1 MRDKYSKVGV
11 KTNNYHI
18 LNTWDKLTEL
28 LRRKLEEQ
36 ASILKDQMEK
46 IVEKSNNYEG
56 SIYYRPN
63 AIVQIF
69 IIHVQGDTNKY
80 ITG

>member
-1 MRDKYSKVGV
+1 
-11 KTNNYHI
+11 
-18 LNTWDKLTEL
+18 
-28 LRRKLEEQ
+28 
-36 ASILKDQMEK
+36 MEK

>member
-36 ASILKDQMEK
+36 ASILKD
-46 IVEKSNNYEG
+46 
-56 SIYYRPN
+56 
-63 AIVQIF
+63 
-69 IIHVQGDTNKY
+69 
-80 ITG
+80 